1 METSFQNRITEKQ
14 SYETDIEYRLFV
26 QFVLSGSIKQVLSSN
41 FCKVSEKQLLYLAKQ
56 NHWKDRN
63 KLAQKDTILFII
75 ESNLESLLRINTRD
89 FENAIAC
96 SEKMSNMMEALIEHL
111 PSNMAGISQTV
122 SKEPMKI
129 LRYVNRV
136 NQFIRSY
143 YSIKKTLNS
152 VIESYGVN
160 LKDLDPIIDS
170 INFGEKYK
178 NIENEFTESEKLTFN
193 QDLENT
199 IKNTFKNLYQ
209 QDEQIANIPI
219 PKLEI
224 KEKEITNSNP
234 DNVDIDKLL
243 KQMRKEDDIFVA
255 KRNAE
260 IDRKARA
267 EKQQKT

>member
-14 SYETDIEYRLFV
+14 SYETDIQYKLFV

-56 NHWKDRN
+56 NHWKERN

-75 ESNLESLLRINTRD
+75 ESNLDSLLKINTKD

-96 SEKMSNMMEALIEHL
+96 SEKMSNMMEALIEYL

-160 LKDLDPIIDS
+160 LKDLDP
-170 INFGEKYK
+170 
-178 NIENEFTESEKLTFN
+178 
-193 QDLENT
+193 
-199 IKNTFKNLYQ
+199 
-209 QDEQIANIPI
+209 
-219 PKLEI
+219 
-224 KEKEITNSNP
+224 
-234 DNVDIDKLL
+234 
-243 KQMRKEDDIFVA
+243 
-255 KRNAE
+255 
-260 IDRKARA
+260 
-267 EKQQKT
+267 